1 MRVSPETTRVG
12 VVGLGIMGKPM
23 ARNLLRAGYR
33 LVVHNR
39 SRAPVEELVAL
50 GAVDGGSPKGVGQAS
65 DVVLTVLPDTPDVER
80 VIFGPEGLLEGMRP
94 GSVLVDMSTISPA
107 ATRDFAERLRARG
120 IEMLD
125 APVSGGQRG
134 AEEGTLA
141 IMVGGSPEVFQM
153 CRPLFE
159 VLGRHIVHLG
169 PNGAGQVCKA
179 CNQIVVALTIQ
190 AVSEA
195 LVLAERAGVDPAKVR
210 EALLGGF
217 AYSRIL
223 ELHGQRMLEGNFTP
237 GFRVELHHKD
247 LRLALEAGRT
257 YGVPLLG
264 TAVVHELLGALVA
277 RGRGKLDH
285 SALLL
290 LAREL
295 AGGGG
300 LDAGSV

>member
-12 VVGLGIMGKPM
+12 VIGLGVMGKPM
-23 ARNLLRAGYR
+23 ARNLLRAGYH

-50 GAVDGGSPKGVGQAS
+50 GAVDGGSPRGVGQAS
-65 DVVLTVLPDTPDVER
+65 DVVLTVLPDTPDVEH
-80 VIFGPEGLLEGMRP
+80 VVFGPEGLVEGMRP
-94 GSVLVDMSTISPA
+94 GGVLIDMSTISPE
-107 ATRDFAERLRARG
+107 ATRSFAERLRERG

-141 IMVGGSPEVFQM
+141 IMVGGPGEVFQR

-169 PNGAGQVCKA
+169 PHGAGQVCKA
-179 CNQIVVALTIQ
+179 CNQIVVALTLQ

-223 ELHGQRMLEGNFTP
+223 EVHGQRMLEGNFAP
-237 GFRVELHHKD
+237 GFRVELHRKD
-247 LRLALEAGRT
+247 LRVALEAGRA
-257 YGVPLLG
+257 YGVPLPG
-264 TAVVHELLGALVA
+264 TAITHELLGALVA
-277 RGRGKLDH
+277 TGRGKLDH
-285 SALLL
+285 SALVLL
-290 LAREL
+290 VRQL